1 MQRLGNNIH
10 LTNLYGAAV
19 LPNAKKVEK
28 NYIPRPYKS
37 ICVVVRCSREYG
49 NGVEFNQ

>member
-10 LTNLYGAAV
+10 LTNLYGVAV

-28 NYIPRPYKS
+28 TALPYFTNLFV
-37 ICVVVRCSREYG
+37 CW
-49 NGVEFNQ
+49 